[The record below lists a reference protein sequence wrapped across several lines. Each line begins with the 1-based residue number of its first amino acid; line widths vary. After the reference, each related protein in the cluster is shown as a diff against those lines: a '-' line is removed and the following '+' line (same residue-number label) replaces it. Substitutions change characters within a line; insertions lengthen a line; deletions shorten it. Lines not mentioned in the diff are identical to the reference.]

1 MAKRK
6 NKPTSKKR
14 SYTLRSI
21 EQRIADLESRIA
33 GLKAT
38 AREREKFSP
47 ESVRKDRKRLELAAK
62 DYAALVGVSM
72 ITIYSWESGRTRPR
86 PEQLELWL
94 AAKGMPK
101 AAAWKKAGIE
111 EALEFSGKAVRAERK
126 RLGLSAKK
134 YADLVGVSML
144 TVYNWE
150 KEKSAPR
157 GMALEKWLAVKG
169 IGKAAALKR
178 IRAA

>member
-6 NKPTSKKR
+6 SKPASKKR
-14 SYTLRSI
+14 SYTIRSI
-21 EQRIADLESRIA
+21 QQRIADLEERID
-33 GLKAT
+33 GLRAT
-38 AREREKFSP
+38 AKERERFSP
-47 ESVRKDRKRLELAAK
+47 EDVHKDRKRLQLAAK
-62 DYAALVGVSM
+62 DYAKLVGVSM

-86 PEQLELWL
+86 SEQLELWL

-101 AAAWKKAGIE
+101 AAAWKKLGLE
-111 EALEFSGKAVRAERK
+111 EALDFSGKAVRDERK

-150 KEKSAPR
+150 KKRSAPR
-157 GMALEKWLAVKG
+157 GVALEKWLAVKG

-178 IRAA
+178 IARA

>member
-6 NKPTSKKR
+6 QQRGSKKR
-14 SYTLRSI
+14 SYTLRSP
-21 EQRIADLESRIA
+21 EQQIVDLEARIA
-33 GLKAT
+33 GLRAMAK
-38 AREREKFSP
+38 EREKFSA
-47 ESVRKDRKRLELAAK
+47 EAVRKDRARLELTAA
-62 DYAALVGVSM
+62 DYAELVGVSM

-86 PEQLELWL
+86 SEQLELWL

-101 AAAWKKAGIE
+101 AAAWKKLGLE
-111 EALEFSGKAVRAERK
+111 EALDFSGKAVRDERK

-150 KEKSAPR
+150 KKRSAPR
-157 GMALEKWLAVKG
+157 GVALEKWLAVKG
-169 IGKAAALKR
+169 IGKAAAQKR
-178 IRAA
+178 LANA